1 MLKKILI
8 VLLIIAVLAVV
19 WKLVKLGVSILGTLA
34 VVVLAVWLI
43 KNIFWGK
50 PK

>member
-1 MLKKILI
+1 MFKKILLVLI
-8 VLLIIAVLAVV
+8 VIAALAVI

-34 VVVLAVWLI
+34 VIVLVIWLI